1 MLVQK
6 AHRWK
11 RRVTSTAGW
20 DAVRLDP
27 TEVGRDVV
35 VLSPHLDDAVFSL
48 GATISRLARSGARV
62 TVLTVFGGD
71 PSSRVAAG
79 DWDRGTG
86 FETAGEAAAARRE
99 EDRRAC
105 ALLGAT
111 PIWQPFVDVQYENG
125 ATDDDLLAGV
135 RAAARDADA
144 LLVPGFPLAHP
155 DHARIAPLVVENPE
169 FAGKIALY
177 AELPYAL
184 WDGSAV
190 TPEPLRELVPA
201 PLGWHGVEVG
211 VRDVVLKMRACRS
224 YTSQVPCFPE
234 RVVWRMAR
242 HELIS
247 NEVLGSF
254 APA

>member
-1 MLVQK
+1 VLVQK

-11 RRVTSTAGW
+11 RRVTSTTGW

-27 TEVGRDVV
+27 VQLGRDVV

-48 GATISRLARSGARV
+48 GAAIARLARSGARV

-79 DWDRGTG
+79 EWDRETG

-105 ALLGAT
+105 ALLGAK
-111 PIWQPFVDVQYENG
+111 PVWLPFVDLQYEDG
-125 ATDDDLLAGV
+125 ATDDDLLAAV
-135 RAAARDADA
+135 RAAAGDTDA
-144 LLVPGFPLAHP
+144 LLVPGFPLTHP
-155 DHARIAPLVVENPE
+155 DHAWIAPLVLENLE
-169 FAGKIALY
+169 FAGRIALY

-184 WDGSAV
+184 WEGPAGTPGPLLEFVPGSLA
-190 TPEPLRELVPA
+190 
-201 PLGWHGVEVG
+201 WYGVEVG
-211 VRDVVLKMRACRS
+211 VRDIFLKMRACRC
-224 YTSQVPCFPE
+224 YASQVPRFPE

-242 HELIS
+242 HELVS
-247 NEVLGSF
+247 NEVLGSL
-254 APA
+254 APV

>member
-11 RRVTSTAGW
+11 RRVTGTAGW

-48 GATISRLARSGARV
+48 GATISRLARSG
-62 TVLTVFGGD
+62 
-71 PSSRVAAG
+71 AG

-125 ATDDDLLAGV
+125 ATDDALLAGV

-201 PLGWHGVEVG
+201 PLGWHGVEIG